1 MKLNRWFVVG
11 ILVFLVVMF
20 IVELHLP
27 KNFSWNPTF
36 RHADK
41 QPFGCYLFDDLM
53 STTMPK
59 GYSVTDS
66 SLFQLAQDSRVR
78 RGVLTG

>member
-20 IVELHLP
+20 IVELQLP
-27 KNFSWNPTF
+27 KNFSWKPTF

-41 QPFGCYLFDDLM
+41 QRLAVTS
-53 STTMPK
+53 STACWQRPCRKAIPLRTALCI
-59 GYSVTDS
+59 SWQRT
-66 SLFQLAQDSRVR
+66 A
-78 RGVLTG
+78 